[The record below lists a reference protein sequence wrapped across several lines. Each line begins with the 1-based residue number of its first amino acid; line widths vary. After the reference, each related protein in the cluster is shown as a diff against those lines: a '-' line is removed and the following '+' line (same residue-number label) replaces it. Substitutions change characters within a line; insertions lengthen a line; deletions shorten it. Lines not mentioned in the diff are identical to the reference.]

1 MVHYMKV
8 TWKTI
13 KDMDMVCFGVMMNFM
28 KDILKR
34 MKEKDGV
41 E

>member
-1 MVHYMKV
+1 MKV
-8 TWKTI
+8 NWKII

-28 KDILKR
+28 KDILRR
-34 MKEKDGV
+34 MKEVDGV